1 MDEEWV
7 GPANASERLGVPPE
21 RVRDYLALI
30 GDSSDNV
37 PGAKGIGPK
46 TAVKLID
53 RYGGVEE
60 ILAHADEVSGKRARE
75 ALQEYHDQVAL
86 SNKQTIQQLTH

>member
-7 GPANASERLGVPPE
+7 GPENASERLGVPPE
-21 RVRDYLALI
+21 HVRDYLALI
-30 GDSSDNV
+30 GDSSDNI

-53 RYGGVEE
+53 QYGGVDE
-60 ILAHADEVSGKRARE
+60 ILEHADEVSG
-75 ALQEYHDQVAL
+75 
-86 SNKQTIQQLTH
+86 